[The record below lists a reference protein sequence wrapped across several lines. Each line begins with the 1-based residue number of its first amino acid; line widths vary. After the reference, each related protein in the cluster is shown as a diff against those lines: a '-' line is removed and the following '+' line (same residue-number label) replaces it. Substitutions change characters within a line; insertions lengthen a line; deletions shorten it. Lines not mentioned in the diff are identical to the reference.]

1 MRGRVTKYRVRL
13 NRKPRKRLEALVR
26 RRTPQHWMVQRARVV
41 LLSDDGLEI
50 HEICLRLSMDHQVVR
65 RWLKRYLVAGF
76 DGLKDR
82 RRTGRPAEIEPHVW
96 QKLATLVVQTPEK
109 FNIPL
114 ARWSVRALEDFV
126 ARRYGWRV
134 SRASVS
140 RFLRSMAIKPHRVQY
155 WLNPSDPDF
164 DRKAARICRLYVSPP
179 AGTTVLSL
187 DEKPGVQA
195 LRRVH
200 PSRPVLVGKAE
211 RVEFEYERKGT
222 RNIFA
227 AFNVRTGNVI
237 AWVTPDRTLPYVLS
251 FLDHLAR
258 FHRRG
263 RLVIIT
269 DNISTRTGDDAKE
282 WLRRHPRVR
291 FVFTPKHG
299 SWLNQIEI
307 WFGILTRSALRHR
320 SFDDVGALT
329 DAIYKFTKHWNAVLA
344 HPFEWTYTGKVLA
357 A

>member
-1 MRGRVTKYRVRL
+1 MRGRLTKYRARL

-41 LLSDDGLEI
+41 LLSDDGFEI
-50 HEICLRLSMDHQVVR
+50 HEISVRLSIDHQVVR
-65 RWLKRYLVAGF
+65 RWIRRYLADGF

-82 RRTGRPAEIEPHVW
+82 RRTGRPPDIEPRVW
-96 QKLATLVVQTPEK
+96 QKLATLVVQAPEK
-109 FNIPL
+109 FGVPI

-126 ARRYGWRV
+126 ARRYGWQV
-134 SRASVS
+134 SRMSVC
-140 RFLRSMAIKPHRVQY
+140 RFLRAMAIKPHRVQY

-179 AGTTVLSL
+179 SGTTVLGL

-195 LRRVH
+195 LKRRY
-200 PSRPVLVGKAE
+200 PSRTVRAGRPQ

-222 RNIFA
+222 RNVFA
-227 AFNVRTGNVI
+227 AFNVRTGHVI
-237 AWVTPDRTLPYVLS
+237 AWVTPDRTLPYVMS
-251 FLDHLAR
+251 FLDHVSR
-258 FHRRG
+258 FYRRG
-263 RLVIIT
+263 RLLIIT
-269 DNISTRTGDDAKE
+269 DNIRSRTGHAAKA
-282 WLRRHPRVR
+282 WLRKHPRVE

-299 SWLNQIEI
+299 SWLNQVEI

-320 SFDDVGALT
+320 SFDDVRTLT
-329 DAIYKFTKHWNAVLA
+329 RAIYRFTEHWNSVLA